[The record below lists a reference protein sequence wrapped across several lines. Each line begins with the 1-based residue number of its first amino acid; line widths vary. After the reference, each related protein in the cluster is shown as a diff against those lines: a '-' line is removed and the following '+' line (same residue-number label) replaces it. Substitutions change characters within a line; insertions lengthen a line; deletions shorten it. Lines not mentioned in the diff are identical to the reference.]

1 MNSNSNAET
10 DTVDQQEIC
19 VSSPDSIVSVLK
31 DLEEGESVIIL
42 VKRGSL
48 QSEWNNAIAT
58 KGPKDFIIKYDDIS
72 LDDEVC
78 PFDDESRSLLS
89 ENLWQIGWFQFRGR
103 QDKIQRNTTTVPDEM
118 TDIKEVDSNF
128 VFGGVKFPNLVF
140 INGAGFNLWNSVTVT
155 TKGEERNTIAA
166 KTNISVHGKGPSLF
180 FFAAESTEISNSGHK
195 AIIFDSTLSQPA
207 VVELLDVIPVAGE
220 SEVCVDEA
228 CSKVKQFLKTLTT
241 TNGKERKLDG
251 PPILVEQEQ
260 LKKVCEVNER
270 KRRHVQPR
278 TFSPEKYEGTKKN
291 LQTASG
297 RKKKCSIFKVDNE
310 QTKHTEEEGKKTKQ
324 LCS

>member
-31 DLEEGESVIIL
+31 DLEEGESVIIS

-260 LKKVCEVNER
+260 LKKVCKVNER

-278 TFSPEKYEGTKKN
+278 TFSPEKYEGTKKD

-297 RKKKCSIFKVDNE
+297 KKKCSIFKVDNE